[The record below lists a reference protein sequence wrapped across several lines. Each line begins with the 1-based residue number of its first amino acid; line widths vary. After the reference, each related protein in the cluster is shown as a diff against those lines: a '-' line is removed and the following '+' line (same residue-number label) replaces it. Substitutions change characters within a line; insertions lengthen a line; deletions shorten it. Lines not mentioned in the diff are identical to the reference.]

1 MANNKHVDFLK
12 RGVKAWNT
20 WRQGSSGIKPN
31 LRGADLCG
39 LNLSG
44 MDFRDANFRGA
55 ILRNADFSDTRLE
68 GADLHNA
75 NCTGATFSRGK
86 CYDLAGHKRVN
97 FSQAILTR
105 ANLDEMDLTWGNL
118 RRANLRGATIRWT
131 NLYAADLRDANLAG
145 ASLNSSNLQEA
156 LVAGADLTEAD
167 LSGASLVQTD
177 LTKANLSG
185 AHLDGAILNH
195 TNLKQANLTDCSIH
209 GISAWG
215 LELQG
220 ARQSN
225 LHINHP
231 DEPLITVEHIEMAQF
246 IYLLRN
252 SKKLRD
258 IIDQISL
265 KLVLILGRFSPQRKA
280 VLDGIKE
287 ELKKYNYT
295 PVVVDFEKPR
305 SRNITETVSA
315 LAHLAGFIIADI
327 TDAKSIPQ
335 ELHAIVPRLPSV
347 PVLPLLQKSKRA
359 YGMFADFQIYP
370 WVLPLHRYRQLSD
383 LRRMLHR
390 KIIQQNKVKMSGLVN
405 QKFPEG
411 RSISKK

>member
-1 MANNKHVDFLK
+1 MDFLK

-20 WRQGSSGIKPN
+20 WRQGSPGIKPN

-44 MDFRDANFRGA
+44 MDFRNANLRGA

-68 GADLHNA
+68 GADLYNA

-86 CYDLAGHKRVN
+86 CYDLGGHKRVN

-118 RRANLRGATIRWT
+118 RGANLRGATIRWT

-145 ASLNSSNLQEA
+145 ASLNVSNLQEA
-156 LVAGADLTEAD
+156 LFAGADLTEAD

-177 LTKANLSG
+177 LTKANLRG
-185 AHLDGAILNH
+185 TYLDGAILIH
-195 TNLKQANLTDCSIH
+195 TNLKQANLTDCSVW

-225 LHINHP
+225 LRINHR
-231 DEPLITVEHIEMAQF
+231 DEPFISVEHIEMAQF
-246 IYLLRN
+246 ISLLRD
-252 SKKLRD
+252 SKKIRD
-258 IIDQISL
+258 IIDQISS

-295 PVVVDFEKPR
+295 PVVFDFEKPT
-305 SRNITETVSA
+305 SRNLTETVSA
-315 LAHLAGFIIADI
+315 LAHLARFIIADI

-335 ELHAIVPRLPSV
+335 ELQAIVPGLPSV

-359 YGMFADFQIYP
+359 YGMFADIQKYP
-370 WVLPLHRYRQLSD
+370 SVLPLHRYKRLSD
-383 LRRMLHR
+383 LRRMLQS
-390 KIIQQNKVKMSGLVN
+390 KIIQLSKVKMSGLVN

-411 RSISKK
+411 RSFSKK